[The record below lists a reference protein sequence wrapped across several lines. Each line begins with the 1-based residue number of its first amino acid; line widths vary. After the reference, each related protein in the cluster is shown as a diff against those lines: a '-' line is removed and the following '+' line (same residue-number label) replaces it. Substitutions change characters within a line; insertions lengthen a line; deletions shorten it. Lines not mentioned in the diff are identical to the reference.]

1 MSVETR
7 NVDYANV
14 VTLRTI
20 EGKSVADVA
29 EKFNITWEE
38 AREVI
43 RNYGLVVK
51 KDEKAPESVG
61 KSYEIV
67 YTNPEKVVVK
77 KAKEA
82 IGA

>member
-77 KAKEA
+77 RVKEV